1 MKRFLCSVMLL
12 CLFMGGCGQKHAEL
26 RTFSYTEHCVEYSDQ
41 KISILETQGQK
52 KQPVRNADDAIAIAK
67 KHCLINNVDI
77 MVEYDPLTGV
87 YCVIF
92 MPVFEMDGNTL
103 YYTDSSMVYVYV
115 NEDGITLMTRV
126 TG

>member
-1 MKRFLCSVMLL
+1 MPNYGHFPIPSTVWSIPIK
-12 CLFMGGCGQKHAEL
+12 
-26 RTFSYTEHCVEYSDQ
+26 

-115 NEDGITLMTRV
+115 NEDGIALMTRV